1 MLKAQVLKQKTT
13 FLSYNACVTLIS
25 SIKDWALLSRRAFI
39 IKGTEVL
46 LGLSVPLLGHD
57 RVSIKEVLGIVH
69 VFGDGAKLDT
79 LSIAYNTEISRVHK
93 QDFKVLGRLITDVY
107 ISQDARGEK
116 RVASGKFVIL
126 KLKEPKLALL
136 TSIQHHKPDPQHKKK
151 FVAGGKPGHTL
162 KLQTPTA
169 QLVETKNS
177 QKIWKLSRVSYPIIE
192 NFKAFTFEDK
202 ILRRTLRYNL
212 FIPKHQNNQPL
223 PLVLFMHDAGTTGTL
238 QQATLLQGLGALI
251 WAHPEEQRKRPCYVL
266 APQYDEIVV
275 DDNSQASAML
285 DVTMHLVQEISQKY
299 PIDTSRIYTTG
310 QSMGCMMSIALLIK
324 YPHFFASAFLV
335 AGRWDA
341 HLCDPLAQDKFWL
354 LTSSDD
360 MGSFAFSN
368 AIIERLE
375 RRRAKVAKAIWNG
388 KWDQVRFKQACQ
400 EMIAQNAPINYA
412 VFQKNSLLGT
422 DKISAHRNTWRI
434 AYTIEPIRAW
444 LFAQRLE
451 KD

>member
-1 MLKAQVLKQKTT
+1 M
-13 FLSYNACVTLIS
+13 
-25 SIKDWALLSRRAFI
+25 
-39 IKGTEVL
+39 
-46 LGLSVPLLGHD
+46 GLSVPLLAHNKAA
-57 RVSIKEVLGIVH
+57 IKEVVGIVH

-79 LSIAYNTEISRVHK
+79 LSIAYNTEVFKMRK
-93 QDFKVLGRLITDVY
+93 QDFKVLGRSIMGIY
-107 ISQDARGEK
+107 ISQDARGQ
-116 RVASGKFVIL
+116 RRAANGKFVIL
-126 KLKEPKLALL
+126 KLNEPKSALL

-169 QLVETKNS
+169 QLEVKNS
-177 QKIWKLSRVSYPIIE
+177 QKIWELSRVSYPIIE
-192 NFKAFTFEDK
+192 DFKAFTFEDK
-202 ILRRTLRYNL
+202 ILKRTLRYNL
-212 FIPKHQNNQPL
+212 FIPKHADNQPL
-223 PLVLFMHDAGTTGTL
+223 PLVLFMHDAGTTGNL

-275 DDNSQASAML
+275 DDNSHASAML

-341 HLCDPLAQDKFWL
+341 NLCDPLARDKFWL
-354 LTSSDD
+354 LTSGDD
-360 MGSFAFSN
+360 VGSFALSN

-375 RRRAKVAKAIWNG
+375 RKGAKVAKAIWDG
-388 KWDQVRFKQACQ
+388 KWDQAQFQQACQ
-400 EMIAQNAPINYA
+400 EMIAKSAPINYTM
-412 VFQKNSLLGT
+412 FQKNSLLGV
-422 DKISAHRNTWRI
+422 DKISAHRNTWRV
-434 AYTIEPIRAW
+434 AYSIEPIRAW

-451 KD
+451 KN